1 METTLQRH
9 IEEVLRSIKV
19 YQVESFYSLLIQ
31 QVLVSQIGFRQSLV
45 DRILQFIIDE
55 ILTTNDAIEDGININ
70 SVLASKLNAILSV
83 IFTSKQEEIL
93 FE

>member
-19 YQVESFYSLLIQ
+19 HQVESFYSLLIQ

-83 IFTSKQEEIL
+83 IFTSM
-93 FE
+93 

>member
-19 YQVESFYSLLIQ
+19 HQVESFYSLLIQ

-45 DRILQFIIDE
+45 ERILQFIIDE

-83 IFTSKQEEIL
+83 IFTSK
-93 FE
+93 

>member
-1 METTLQRH
+1 
-9 IEEVLRSIKV
+9 
-19 YQVESFYSLLIQ
+19 
-31 QVLVSQIGFRQSLV
+31 VLVSQIGFRQSLV
-45 DRILQFIIDE
+45 DRILRFIIDE

-83 IFTSKQEEIL
+83 IFTGKQEEIL

>member
-19 YQVESFYSLLIQ
+19 HQVESFYSLLIQ

>member
-1 METTLQRH
+1 M
-9 IEEVLRSIKV
+9 
-19 YQVESFYSLLIQ
+19 
-31 QVLVSQIGFRQSLV
+31 LVSQIGFRQSLV
-45 DRILQFIIDE
+45 DRILRFIIDE

>member
-19 YQVESFYSLLIQ
+19 HQVESFYSLLIQ

-83 IFTSKQEEIL
+83 IFTSK
-93 FE
+93 

>member
-19 YQVESFYSLLIQ
+19 HQVESFFSLLIQ
-31 QVLVSQIGFRQSLV
+31 QVLVSQIGFRQSIV

-70 SVLASKLNAILSV
+70 SMLASKLNAILSV
-83 IFTSKQEEIL
+83 IFTSK
-93 FE
+93 

>member
-19 YQVESFYSLLIQ
+19 HQVESFYSLLIK

-83 IFTSKQEEIL
+83 IFTSK
-93 FE
+93 

>member
-1 METTLQRH
+1 
-9 IEEVLRSIKV
+9 
-19 YQVESFYSLLIQ
+19 
-31 QVLVSQIGFRQSLV
+31 VLVSQIGFRQSLV

>member
-19 YQVESFYSLLIQ
+19 HQVESFYSLLIQ

-45 DRILQFIIDE
+45 DRILRFIIDE